1 MAIIIN
7 TKKTGIPVRIGELD
21 FTVDTTDKG
30 LEQLVESY
38 KEIVKEMEKFDGDG
52 IGDAKELLTK
62 GFDLFLGGGSFE
74 KIYEQTSSVTECANY
89 LEALVLGVT
98 EELQE
103 INKATQR
110 EKVDKYLKHKKK
122 K

>member
-7 TKKTGIPVRIGELD
+7 TKKTGIPVKIGELN
-21 FTVDTTDKG
+21 FTVDTTDTG

-38 KEIVKEMEKFDGDG
+38 QEIVKDMEKFDGEG
-52 IGDAKELLTK
+52 IGDAKELLAK
-62 GFDLFLGGGSFE
+62 GFDLFLGQGSFE
-74 KIYEQTSSVTECANY
+74 SIYKQTASVTECAKY
-89 LEALVLGVT
+89 LEALVIGVT

-103 INKATQR
+103 LNKVTQQ